1 MTRRYVET
9 IEVRRRDDRPEQF
22 LWRERLYLVSE
33 VLGHWLESRSWW
45 EPGAA
50 SGTSPVDPEQE
61 VWRVEASPGRAS
73 SSGVYDLRFDWAS
86 GRWALSRVV
95 D

>member
-1 MTRRYVET
+1 MTRRYAEA

-45 EPGAA
+45 EPSTPGRTPLDA
-50 SGTSPVDPEQE
+50 EQE
-61 VWRVEASPGRAS
+61 VWRVEASPGRAAG
-73 SSGVYDLRFDWAS
+73 SGVYDLRFDWVS
-86 GRWALSRVV
+86 GRWALTRVV